1 MANVV
6 ITLFKPLDG
15 HLRLV
20 DGDIDILEGTVPI
33 KKEMHYGIKAIAED
47 EYIIRIEFD

>member
-6 ITLFKPLDG
+6 IMLFKPLDD
-15 HLRLV
+15 HLCLV

-33 KKEMHYGIKAIAED
+33 KTGMHYGIKAIGEN
-47 EYIIRIEFD
+47 